1 MLSSFEYDSATG
13 LLLKQNY
20 GNGDYID
27 YSYDNLDRLS
37 YKMYNGDGNRKLS
50 YSYGRDGNIASSFDS
65 ATGEK
70 TVFCYDLANRA
81 VGQKTYVGSTL
92 SSSLAYTYADKTNYL
107 VGVKHKFALG
117 EQTIGYR
124 YGNLSVGEMPD
135 QIYGVTWNGK
145 EKIGYSYDGFGRIT
159 DKTVMPSLS
168 KTLHNRY
175 TYYNRESGNR
185 TSTTVKSLE
194 TANGTY
200 TYTYDAVGNILSIN
214 DGTYT
219 VSYVYDGLNQLVREN
234 DQRADTTT
242 VYTYTNG
249 NITGKKVYK
258 YTLGDVGAEIK
269 STSYGYSNSEWRDL
283 LTSFNGQA
291 VTYDEIGNPITF
303 GSKTFEWCGRQLE
316 RITDG
321 DNTYVYAYNTDG
333 DRVSKTV
340 NGVKTEYFYN
350 GSILAGQKTGDETLI
365 FMYDNNGDAFG
376 FIYNGE
382 EYYYIKNVQ
391 NDIVAIADKNGDI
404 VANYYYD
411 AWGNVTQITGN
422 TALAQT
428 NPLRYRSY
436 YYDSET
442 GYYHLKSRYYNP
454 ELYRFINAD
463 SQLNTVAGVLGY
475 NLFAYCNNNPVKLTD
490 PDGHFPFL
498 AITAAI
504 GAVAGAVI
512 GGVRAAKSGKSVWKG
527 ALKGAA
533 IGGLIGLGAGAAAG
547 VLLAGSAT
555 ATVASVVIGAKAVVS
570 VAGSA
575 GIVAG
580 VKMLAD
586 NTSQACSSVSQ
597 VFWSGGDVAKN
608 AAKQVANDVGG
619 KTLDMTRLGTYL
631 EQIDAPYSVWQAAS
645 SNFANVASNSSS
657 AIYSIQNAAGVGL
670 QSTWATIEYPLLQGR
685 DIIYGVASQSGSIQI
700 MP

>member
-1 MLSSFEYDSATG
+1 M
-13 LLLKQNY
+13 
-20 GNGDYID
+20 
-27 YSYDNLDRLS
+27 
-37 YKMYNGDGNRKLS
+37 
-50 YSYGRDGNIASSFDS
+50 
-65 ATGEK
+65 
-70 TVFCYDLANRA
+70 
-81 VGQKTYVGSTL
+81 
-92 SSSLAYTYADKTNYL
+92 
-107 VGVKHKFALG
+107 GVKHKFALG

-124 YGNLSVGEMPD
+124 YGNLSIGEMPD

-175 TYYNRESGNR
+175 TYYDRESGNR

-242 VYTYTNG
+242 VFTYTNG

-258 YTLGDVGAEIK
+258 YTLGNVGEEIK
-269 STSYGYSNSEWRDL
+269 SSSYGYSNSEWRDL

-291 VTYDEIGNPITF
+291 VTYDEIGNPLTF
-303 GSKTFEWCGRQLE
+303 GSKSFEWCGRQLE

-411 AWGNVTQITGN
+411 AWGNVTRITGN

-463 SQLNTVAGVLGY
+463 SVDVLDEDQNNVLEN
-475 NLFAYCNNNPVKLTD
+475 NLFAYCLNNPVNMVDDDGKMSNAIRSTATLGILTT
-490 PDGHFPFL
+490 GLLFGWQVS
-498 AITAAI
+498 AAI
-504 GAVAGAVI
+504 VIAIAVI
-512 GGVRAAKSGKSVWKG
+512 AVVQILVVYAKSKRGTG
-527 ALKGAA
+527 RPDLK
-533 IGGLIGLGAGAAAG
+533 
-547 VLLAGSAT
+547 
-555 ATVASVVIGAKAVVS
+555 K
-570 VAGSA
+570 
-575 GIVAG
+575 
-580 VKMLAD
+580 
-586 NTSQACSSVSQ
+586 
-597 VFWSGGDVAKN
+597 
-608 AAKQVANDVGG
+608 
-619 KTLDMTRLGTYL
+619 
-631 EQIDAPYSVWQAAS
+631 
-645 SNFANVASNSSS
+645 
-657 AIYSIQNAAGVGL
+657 
-670 QSTWATIEYPLLQGR
+670 QGR
-685 DIIYGVASQSGSIQI
+685 EGLEKKKQEEKGWEKRSGKKPRKQPRPHS
-700 MP
+700 PSKKGHRKKFNK

>member
-1 MLSSFEYDSATG
+1 MLSNFEYDSATG

-20 GNGDYID
+20 GNGDCIN

-258 YTLGDVGAEIK
+258 YTLGDVGEEIK
-269 STSYGYSNSEWRDL
+269 SSSYGYSNSEWRDL

-303 GSKTFEWCGRQLE
+303 GSKSFEWCGRQLE

-321 DNTYVYAYNTDG
+321 DNTYVYSYNTDG

-340 NGVKTEYFYN
+340 NGVKTEYYYN

-411 AWGNVTQITGN
+411 AWGNVTQITGD

-442 GYYHLKSRYYNP
+442 GLYYVSSRYYDP
-454 ELYRFINAD
+454 EIGRWINAD
-463 SQLNTVAGVLGY
+463 NVIAGVGGDLKGY
-475 NLFAYCNNNPVKLTD
+475 NLFAYCFNNPVNMDDQAGNWPKWIKNTVKWVAKNIVKPVVKTVQKTLSKVDLTYSTGVNVSGTPSAWIFNGQIGVSMDTKGNVSIQASGGGGITGGDPGISITRYQSVTNAPNIDKLND
-490 PDGHFPFL
+490 VYYQAGGSIAVPIEGVPV
-498 AITAAI
+498 AA
-504 GAVAGAVI
+504 
-512 GGVRAAKSGKSVWKG
+512 
-527 ALKGAA
+527 
-533 IGGLIGLGAGAAAG
+533 
-547 VLLAGSAT
+547 
-555 ATVASVVIGAKAVVS
+555 
-570 VAGSA
+570 
-575 GIVAG
+575 
-580 VKMLAD
+580 
-586 NTSQACSSVSQ
+586 
-597 VFWSGGDVAKN
+597 GGDVMFMPDPELN
-608 AAKQVANDVGG
+608 TRYFGLTGNVGFGTPGKEFHVEWG
-619 KTLDMTRLGTYL
+619 KTGTLPHPQFNVY
-631 EQIDAPYSVWQAAS
+631 EVARSVY
-645 SNFANVASNSSS
+645 
-657 AIYSIQNAAGVGL
+657 IK
-670 QSTWATIEYPLLQGR
+670 
-685 DIIYGVASQSGSIQI
+685 I
-700 MP
+700 MEW

>member
-20 GNGDYID
+20 DNGDCIN

-50 YSYGRDGNIASSFDS
+50 YSYGRDGNIASNFDS

-258 YTLGDVGAEIK
+258 YTLGNVGEEIK

-391 NDIVAIADKNGDI
+391 NDIVAIADKNGTV

-442 GYYHLKSRYYNP
+442 GYYHLKSRYYSP
-454 ELYRFINAD
+454 EVGRFLNAD
-463 SQLNTVAGVLGY
+463 GYLAELGGNINGY
-475 NLFAYCNNNPVKLTD
+475 NLFAYCFNNPVNLSDTTGHWPKWIKEAASWVNNNIIQPVKNFFSSSKQNNVVNASSHDANRRPYTGEPGSTYTAPNGD
-490 PDGHFPFL
+490 SRTYGPDGTPEHDYDHDDHGRPDKHPHDSNGGHNHDWKNGVRGPAYSIGL
-498 AITAAI
+498 EPIAGVALVTVCAI
-504 GAVAGAVI
+504 GIVVVATDDVTGIGVI
-512 GGVRAAKSGKSVWKG
+512 DDFLFGP
-527 ALKGAA
+527 
-533 IGGLIGLGAGAAAG
+533 LGAG
-547 VLLAGSAT
+547 
-555 ATVASVVIGAKAVVS
+555 
-570 VAGSA
+570 
-575 GIVAG
+575 
-580 VKMLAD
+580 
-586 NTSQACSSVSQ
+586 
-597 VFWSGGDVAKN
+597 
-608 AAKQVANDVGG
+608 VG
-619 KTLDMTRLGTYL
+619 
-631 EQIDAPYSVWQAAS
+631 E
-645 SNFANVASNSSS
+645 
-657 AIYSIQNAAGVGL
+657 GL
-670 QSTWATIEYPLLQGR
+670 ILIFG
-685 DIIYGVASQSGSIQI
+685 
-700 MP
+700 

>member
-1 MLSSFEYDSATG
+1 
-13 LLLKQNY
+13 
-20 GNGDYID
+20 
-27 YSYDNLDRLS
+27 
-37 YKMYNGDGNRKLS
+37 MYNGDGNRKLS

-92 SSSLAYTYADKTNYL
+92 SSLFTYTYADKTNYL

-124 YGNLSVGEMPD
+124 YGNLSIGEMPD

-200 TYTYDAVGNILSIN
+200 TYTYDAIGNILSIN

-258 YTLGDVGAEIK
+258 YTLGDVGEEIK

-291 VTYDEIGNPITF
+291 VTYDEIGNPLTF
-303 GSKTFEWCGRQLE
+303 GSKSFEWCGRQLE

-411 AWGNVTQITGN
+411 AWGNVTRITGN

-442 GYYHLKSRYYNP
+442 GYYHLKSRYYSP
-454 ELYRFINAD
+454 EVGRFLNAD
-463 SQLNTVAGVLGY
+463 SVTDGGGGNLGG
-475 NLFAYCNNNPVKLTD
+475 NLFLYAANNPINNSDPSGHWIIKNAIKWVAKNIVRPIVKKIEKNSRKANGTYSYGVNISGSPSAFSFNMQGGISFD
-490 PDGHFPFL
+490 RKGN
-498 AITAAI
+498 
-504 GAVAGAVI
+504 VALQTNISGGVTGGSPGISATSYKTVTNAPNIRKLNGI
-512 GGVRAAKSGKSVWKG
+512 GGQVGGSVAALVYG
-527 ALKGAA
+527 APVF
-533 IGGLIGLGAGAAAG
+533 IGGDINIIPDSDSTTIYHGITSNVGIGTPGGELHVEWGE
-547 VLLAGSAT
+547 T
-555 ATVASVVIGAKAVVS
+555 YTWEQTEF
-570 VAGSA
+570 
-575 GIVAG
+575 
-580 VKMLAD
+580 
-586 NTSQACSSVSQ
+586 N
-597 VFWSGGDVAKN
+597 VFDVAK
-608 AAKQVANDVGG
+608 
-619 KTLDMTRLGTYL
+619 
-631 EQIDAPYSVWQAAS
+631 
-645 SNFANVASNSSS
+645 
-657 AIYSIQNAAGVGL
+657 AIYVK
-670 QSTWATIEYPLLQGR
+670 
-685 DIIYGVASQSGSIQI
+685 I
-700 MP
+700 MEW

>member
-1 MLSSFEYDSATG
+1 MLSNFEYDSATG

-20 GNGDYID
+20 GNGDCIN

-175 TYYNRESGNR
+175 TYYDRESGNR

-258 YTLGDVGAEIK
+258 YTLGNVGEEIK
-269 STSYGYSNSEWRDL
+269 SSSYGYSNSEWRDL

-291 VTYDEIGNPITF
+291 VTYDEIGNPLTF
-303 GSKTFEWCGRQLE
+303 GSKSFEWCGRQLE

-442 GYYHLKSRYYNP
+442 GYYHLKSRYYSP
-454 ELYRFINAD
+454 EVGRFLNADGIINANND
-463 SQLNTVAGVLGY
+463 VLGNNLFVYCSNNPISFSDPSGCYMISIPAEGDGPVEIITGPGEPEIEYSKSGNTYTFKPKNIASNIGKAIAKTTGIALGDGLAKKHLLDQYVAQMKATYRTADNIVLQTYVPKNPSLVKAQKFSKTVGVVSAIVYVYDMAVNFKTYGGFTKDFGKAAVITTTIAVAGV
-475 NLFAYCNNNPVKLTD
+475 
-490 PDGHFPFL
+490 
-498 AITAAI
+498 
-504 GAVAGAVI
+504 AV
-512 GGVRAAKSGKSVWKG
+512 G
-527 ALKGAA
+527 ALIGCLNLPVFLGAA
-533 IGGLIGLGAGAAAG
+533 LTIATG
-547 VLLAGSAT
+547 VLL
-555 ATVASVVIGAKAVVS
+555 
-570 VAGSA
+570 
-575 GIVAG
+575 
-580 VKMLAD
+580 
-586 NTSQACSSVSQ
+586 
-597 VFWSGGDVAKN
+597 
-608 AAKQVANDVGG
+608 
-619 KTLDMTRLGTYL
+619 
-631 EQIDAPYSVWQAAS
+631 
-645 SNFANVASNSSS
+645 
-657 AIYSIQNAAGVGL
+657 
-670 QSTWATIEYPLLQGR
+670 TIEEDRWKKSWIGY
-685 DIIYGVASQSGSIQI
+685 
-700 MP
+700 

>member
-1 MLSSFEYDSATG
+1 MLSSFEYDYATG

-20 GNGDYID
+20 GNGDCIN

-37 YKMYNGDGNRKLS
+37 YKIYNGDGNRKLS
-50 YSYGRDGNIASSFDS
+50 YSYGRDGNIASNFDS

-124 YGNLSVGEMPD
+124 YGNLSIGEMPD

-258 YTLGDVGAEIK
+258 YTLGDVGEEIK
-269 STSYGYSNSEWRDL
+269 SASYGYSNSEWRDL

-291 VTYDEIGNPITF
+291 VTYDEIGNPLTF
-303 GSKTFEWCGRQLE
+303 GSKSFEWCGRQLE

-442 GYYHLKSRYYNP
+442 GYYHLKSRYYSPEVGRFLNSDSVIDNRDISTQNLFQYCGNNP
-454 ELYRFINAD
+454 INNAD
-463 SQLNTVAGVLGY
+463 SSG
-475 NLFAYCNNNPVKLTD
+475 NLF
-490 PDGHFPFL
+490 G
-498 AITAAI
+498 AIVGI
-504 GAVAGAVI
+504 GLLVI
-512 GGVRAAKSGKSVWKG
+512 GMVTILSG
-527 ALKGAA
+527 
-533 IGGLIGLGAGAAAG
+533 
-547 VLLAGSAT
+547 
-555 ATVASVVIGAKAVVS
+555 
-570 VAGSA
+570 
-575 GIVAG
+575 
-580 VKMLAD
+580 
-586 NTSQACSSVSQ
+586 CSS
-597 VFWSGGDVAKN
+597 KPT
-608 AAKQVANDVGG
+608 ANPPRQS
-619 KTLDMTRLGTYL
+619 T
-631 EQIDAPYSVWQAAS
+631 S
-645 SNFANVASNSSS
+645 SKPSNPSNSSS
-657 AIYSIQNAAGVGL
+657 STTPHTPTSQEKSYAATVYAEAGGQNKRTKQAVAHVMKNRIGKRASWTDIESVISAKYQFDGYNSPMYQSAMNYYNNGICDNSIEKAAMDECLAVVIPIYSGAEADITGGALYFHSLPNP
-670 QSTWATIEYPLLQGR
+670 TDWAYHNSYTQVY
-685 DIIYGVASQSGSIQI
+685 VSGTEKFWFYK
-700 MP
+700 

>member
-1 MLSSFEYDSATG
+1 MLSSFEYDYATG

-20 GNGDYID
+20 GNGDCIN

-258 YTLGDVGAEIK
+258 YTLGDVGEEIK

-303 GSKTFEWCGRQLE
+303 GSKSFEWCGRQLE

-321 DNTYVYAYNTDG
+321 DNTYVYSYNTDG

-376 FIYNGE
+376 FNYNGE

-442 GYYHLKSRYYNP
+442 GYYHLKSRYYSP
-454 ELYRFINAD
+454 EVGRFLNAD
-463 SQLNTVAGVLGY
+463 KQLNNDLLGNNLFSYCSNNPIARADTDGNGWWVLAGGVAGMLY
-475 NLFAYCNNNPVKLTD
+475 
-490 PDGHFPFL
+490 
-498 AITAAI
+498 
-504 GAVAGAVI
+504 AGVGRI
-512 GGVRAAKSGKSVWKG
+512 ISNVVTGNKWYTGVC
-527 ALKGAA
+527 
-533 IGGLIGLGAGAAAG
+533 GAAAG
-547 VLLAGSAT
+547 GFFGGLLFQFPTASAFVGAFVESAVNNGLSYTKASWLSGSKRKT
-555 ATVASVVIGAKAVVS
+555 ATKNNFVN
-570 VAGSA
+570 SA
-575 GIVAG
+575 
-580 VKMLAD
+580 
-586 NTSQACSSVSQ
+586 
-597 VFWSGGDVAKN
+597 
-608 AAKQVANDVGG
+608 
-619 KTLDMTRLGTYL
+619 
-631 EQIDAPYSVWQAAS
+631 
-645 SNFANVASNSSS
+645 ANVAKDTLVGGVSSKVIGK
-657 AIYSIQNAAGVGL
+657 AVKKVAPLNDGNWFEPVKLKTAFLGNYAKKKAKQDIVQEVI
-670 QSTWATIEYPLLQGR
+670 TIG
-685 DIIYGVASQSGSIQI
+685 SGSISNGLTSTISHGQEPSI
-700 MP
+700 IIYPETYVEDE

>member
-20 GNGDYID
+20 GNGDCIN

-50 YSYGRDGNIASSFDS
+50 YSYGRDGNIASNFDS

-258 YTLGDVGAEIK
+258 YTLGNVGEEIK
-269 STSYGYSNSEWRDL
+269 SSSYGYSNSEWRDL

-376 FIYNGE
+376 FNYNGE

-391 NDIVAIADKNGDI
+391 NDIVAIADKNGTV

-411 AWGNVTQITGN
+411 AWGNVTRITGN

-442 GYYHLKSRYYNP
+442 GYYHLKSRYYSP
-454 ELYRFINAD
+454 EVGRFLNAD
-463 SQLNTVAGVLGY
+463 GYLAELGGNINGY
-475 NLFAYCNNNPVKLTD
+475 NLFAYCFNNSVNLSDTTGHWPKWIKEAASWVNNNIIQPVKNFFSSSKQNNVVNASSHDANRRPYTGEPGSTYTAPNGD
-490 PDGHFPFL
+490 SRTYGPDGNPEHDYDHDDHGRPDKHPHDSNGGHNHDWKNGVRGPAYSIGL
-498 AITAAI
+498 EPIAGVALVTVCAI
-504 GAVAGAVI
+504 GIVVVATDDVTGIGVI
-512 GGVRAAKSGKSVWKG
+512 DDFLFGP
-527 ALKGAA
+527 
-533 IGGLIGLGAGAAAG
+533 LGAG
-547 VLLAGSAT
+547 
-555 ATVASVVIGAKAVVS
+555 
-570 VAGSA
+570 
-575 GIVAG
+575 
-580 VKMLAD
+580 
-586 NTSQACSSVSQ
+586 
-597 VFWSGGDVAKN
+597 
-608 AAKQVANDVGG
+608 VG
-619 KTLDMTRLGTYL
+619 
-631 EQIDAPYSVWQAAS
+631 E
-645 SNFANVASNSSS
+645 
-657 AIYSIQNAAGVGL
+657 GL
-670 QSTWATIEYPLLQGR
+670 ILIFG
-685 DIIYGVASQSGSIQI
+685 
-700 MP
+700 

>member
-20 GNGDYID
+20 GNGDCIN

-50 YSYGRDGNIASSFDS
+50 YSYGRDGNIASNFDS

-92 SSSLAYTYADKTNYL
+92 SSLFTYTYADKTNYL

-175 TYYNRESGNR
+175 TYYDRESGNR

-258 YTLGDVGAEIK
+258 YTLGDVGEEIK

-303 GSKTFEWCGRQLE
+303 GSKSFEWCGRQLE

-321 DNTYVYAYNTDG
+321 DNTYVYAYNTGG

-391 NDIVAIADKNGDI
+391 NDIVAIADKNGTV

-411 AWGNVTQITGN
+411 AWGNITQITGD

-442 GYYHLKSRYYNP
+442 GYYHLKSRYYYP
-454 ELYRFINAD
+454 EVGRFLNAD
-463 SQLNTVAGVLGY
+463 DSEIIDGGNDHILEN
-475 NLFAYCNNNPVKLTD
+475 NLFAYCFSNPVNMTD
-490 PDGHFPFL
+490 DTGHWPKWATNLVKVGIGAL
-498 AITAAI
+498 AIGIGVAATVATGGAAAPVLVASLKIAVTSAAI
-504 GAVAGAVI
+504 GAAIGAGTNAVNHRASTGSWNGVGKAALSGAVDGAADGFMWGGISAGATFTTVAAKGAKIQQI
-512 GGVRAAKSGKSVWKG
+512 GKLKPTNKSGKSYRGVQYKNRRG
-527 ALKGAA
+527 SLKSFELHSPHKSGPHQQWHWQRNTWNPKT
-533 IGGLIGLGAGAAAG
+533 GGITGR
-547 VLLAGSAT
+547 S
-555 ATVASVVIGAKAVVS
+555 IH
-570 VAGSA
+570 
-575 GIVAG
+575 
-580 VKMLAD
+580 
-586 NTSQACSSVSQ
+586 
-597 VFWSGGDVAKN
+597 W
-608 AAKQVANDVGG
+608 
-619 KTLDMTRLGTYL
+619 TL
-631 EQIDAPYSVWQAAS
+631 
-645 SNFANVASNSSS
+645 F
-657 AIYSIQNAAGVGL
+657 
-670 QSTWATIEYPLLQGR
+670 GR
-685 DIIYGVASQSGSIQI
+685 RF
-700 MP
+700 

>member
-1 MLSSFEYDSATG
+1 MLSNFEYDSATG

-20 GNGDYID
+20 GNGDCIN

-50 YSYGRDGNIASSFDS
+50 YSYGRDGNIASCFDS

-92 SSSLAYTYADKTNYL
+92 SSSFAYTYADKTNYL

-124 YGNLSVGEMPD
+124 YGNLSIGEMPD

-258 YTLGDVGAEIK
+258 YTLGDVGEEIK
-269 STSYGYSNSEWRDL
+269 SSSYGYSNSEWRDL

-291 VTYDEIGNPITF
+291 VTYDEIGNPLTF
-303 GSKTFEWCGRQLE
+303 GSKSFEWCGRQLE

-321 DNTYVYAYNTDG
+321 DNTYVYSYNTDG

-442 GYYHLKSRYYNP
+442 GYYHLKSRYYSP
-454 ELYRFINAD
+454 EVGRFLNAD
-463 SQLNTVAGVLGY
+463 DSEIIDGGNDHILEN
-475 NLFAYCNNNPVKLTD
+475 NLFAYCFSNPVNMTD
-490 PDGHFPFL
+490 DTGHWPKWATNLVKVGIGAL
-498 AITAAI
+498 AIGIGVAATVATGGAAAPVLVASLKIAVTSAAI
-504 GAVAGAVI
+504 GAAIGAGTNAVNHRASTGSWNGVGKAALSGAVDGAADGFMWGGISAGATFTTVAAKGAKIQQI
-512 GGVRAAKSGKSVWKG
+512 GKLKPTNKSGKSYRGVQYKNRRG
-527 ALKGAA
+527 SLKSFELHSPHKSGPHQQWHWQRNTWNPKT
-533 IGGLIGLGAGAAAG
+533 GGITGR
-547 VLLAGSAT
+547 S
-555 ATVASVVIGAKAVVS
+555 IH
-570 VAGSA
+570 
-575 GIVAG
+575 
-580 VKMLAD
+580 
-586 NTSQACSSVSQ
+586 
-597 VFWSGGDVAKN
+597 W
-608 AAKQVANDVGG
+608 
-619 KTLDMTRLGTYL
+619 TL
-631 EQIDAPYSVWQAAS
+631 
-645 SNFANVASNSSS
+645 F
-657 AIYSIQNAAGVGL
+657 
-670 QSTWATIEYPLLQGR
+670 GR
-685 DIIYGVASQSGSIQI
+685 RF
-700 MP
+700 

>member
-1 MLSSFEYDSATG
+1 M
-13 LLLKQNY
+13 
-20 GNGDYID
+20 I
-27 YSYDNLDRLS
+27 
-37 YKMYNGDGNRKLS
+37 
-50 YSYGRDGNIASSFDS
+50 I
-65 ATGEK
+65 
-70 TVFCYDLANRA
+70 V
-81 VGQKTYVGSTL
+81 
-92 SSSLAYTYADKTNYL
+92 
-107 VGVKHKFALG
+107 
-117 EQTIGYR
+117 
-124 YGNLSVGEMPD
+124 
-135 QIYGVTWNGK
+135 
-145 EKIGYSYDGFGRIT
+145 
-159 DKTVMPSLS
+159 
-168 KTLHNRY
+168 
-175 TYYNRESGNR
+175 GNR

-258 YTLGDVGAEIK
+258 YTLGNVGEEIK

-303 GSKTFEWCGRQLE
+303 GSKSFEWCGRQLE

-391 NDIVAIADKNGDI
+391 NDIVAIADKNGTV

-422 TALAQT
+422 TALAQM

-442 GYYHLKSRYYNP
+442 GYYHLKSRYYSP
-454 ELYRFINAD
+454 EVGRFLNAD
-463 SQLNTVAGVLGY
+463 SVTDGGGGNLGG
-475 NLFAYCNNNPVKLTD
+475 NLFLYAANNPINNSDPSGHWIIKNAIKWVAKNIVRPIVKKIEKNSRKANGTYSYGVNISGSPSAFSFNMQGGISFD
-490 PDGHFPFL
+490 RKGN
-498 AITAAI
+498 
-504 GAVAGAVI
+504 VALQTNISGGVTGGSPGISATSYKTVTNAPNIRKLNGI
-512 GGVRAAKSGKSVWKG
+512 GGQVGGSVAALVYG
-527 ALKGAA
+527 APVF
-533 IGGLIGLGAGAAAG
+533 IGGDINIIPDSDSTTIYHGITSNVGIGTPGGELHVEWGE
-547 VLLAGSAT
+547 T
-555 ATVASVVIGAKAVVS
+555 YTWEQTEF
-570 VAGSA
+570 
-575 GIVAG
+575 
-580 VKMLAD
+580 
-586 NTSQACSSVSQ
+586 N
-597 VFWSGGDVAKN
+597 VFDVAK
-608 AAKQVANDVGG
+608 
-619 KTLDMTRLGTYL
+619 
-631 EQIDAPYSVWQAAS
+631 
-645 SNFANVASNSSS
+645 
-657 AIYSIQNAAGVGL
+657 AIYVK
-670 QSTWATIEYPLLQGR
+670 
-685 DIIYGVASQSGSIQI
+685 I
-700 MP
+700 MEW

>member
-1 MLSSFEYDSATG
+1 MLSNFEYDSATG

-20 GNGDYID
+20 GNGDCIN

-258 YTLGDVGAEIK
+258 YTLGNVGEEIK

-303 GSKTFEWCGRQLE
+303 GSKSFEWCGRQLE

-391 NDIVAIADKNGDI
+391 NDIVAIADKNGTV

-442 GYYHLKSRYYNP
+442 GYYHLKSRYYSP
-454 ELYRFINAD
+454 EVGRFLNAD
-463 SQLNTVAGVLGY
+463 SVTDGGGGNLGG
-475 NLFAYCNNNPVKLTD
+475 NLFLYAANNPINNSDPSGHWIIKNAIKWVAKNIVRPIVKKIEKNSRKANGTYSYGVNISGSPSAFSFNMQGGISFD
-490 PDGHFPFL
+490 RKGN
-498 AITAAI
+498 
-504 GAVAGAVI
+504 VALQTNISGGVTGGSPGISATSYKTVTNAPNIRKLNGI
-512 GGVRAAKSGKSVWKG
+512 GGQVGGSVAALVYG
-527 ALKGAA
+527 APVF
-533 IGGLIGLGAGAAAG
+533 IGGDINIIPDSDSTTIYHGITSNVGIGTPGGELHVEWGE
-547 VLLAGSAT
+547 T
-555 ATVASVVIGAKAVVS
+555 YTWEQTEF
-570 VAGSA
+570 
-575 GIVAG
+575 
-580 VKMLAD
+580 
-586 NTSQACSSVSQ
+586 N
-597 VFWSGGDVAKN
+597 VFDVAK
-608 AAKQVANDVGG
+608 
-619 KTLDMTRLGTYL
+619 
-631 EQIDAPYSVWQAAS
+631 
-645 SNFANVASNSSS
+645 
-657 AIYSIQNAAGVGL
+657 AIYVK
-670 QSTWATIEYPLLQGR
+670 
-685 DIIYGVASQSGSIQI
+685 I
-700 MP
+700 MEW